1 MHPRDCLFILFFLDV
16 EHNKMFD
23 PSLFGCGHQD
33 RVEAGSMAYTAM
45 FSLLEPHSDRFGIP
59 KALILAEKT
68 CTF

>member
-1 MHPRDCLFILFFLDV
+1 
-16 EHNKMFD
+16 MFD